1 MLMEANN
8 VSWRNTRAQHESA
21 LKPIARKGQGAAPPA
36 FPHKHAHTV
45 CSSAQLNREKG
56 SPEGRRPFGR
66 VKGQRPLRSPINTRI
81 LYAVATNS
89 IAKKGV
95 QRVEDPLAGSRGS
108 APCASLLYL
117 LFLRESREKSKKMLT
132 NFTGMGMIGRTIV
145 SSAMGAVGEGCTAER
160 AFCRPFE
167 PV

>member
-1 MLMEANN
+1 MRVCSTQSRER
-8 VSWRNTRAQHESA
+8 V
-21 LKPIARKGQGAAPPA
+21 KGQSHCG
-36 FPHKHAHTV
+36 PHKHAHTV

-89 IAKKGV
+89 IAK
-95 QRVEDPLAGSRGS
+95 RVSRGS
-108 APCASLLYL
+108 KTLRGCRAAPCWSPEAKPLVGFRGEAPRLPLYP

>member
-1 MLMEANN
+1 M
-8 VSWRNTRAQHESA
+8 RARSSQSRE
-21 LKPIARKGQGAAPPA
+21 RVKGQSHCG
-36 FPHKHAHTV
+36 PHKHAHTV

-66 VKGQRPLRSPINTRI
+66 VKGQCPLRSPINTRI

-117 LFLRESREKSKKMLT
+117 LFLRESRGKGEKDVDKFHRK
-132 NFTGMGMIGRTIV
+132 GMIGRTIV